1 MTTFTFTAYN
11 KVFTVQAAK
20 GLDVMEQANKK
31 LLWGNEAYKQGIW
44 FERGDAGYEWV
55 EGNFFD

>member
-1 MTTFTFTAYN
+1 MTLFTFTAYN
-11 KVFTVQAAK
+11 DIFTATAVK

-31 LLWGNEAYKQGIW
+31 LLWSNKAYKQGAW
-44 FERGDAGYEWV
+44 FERGNAAYEWV